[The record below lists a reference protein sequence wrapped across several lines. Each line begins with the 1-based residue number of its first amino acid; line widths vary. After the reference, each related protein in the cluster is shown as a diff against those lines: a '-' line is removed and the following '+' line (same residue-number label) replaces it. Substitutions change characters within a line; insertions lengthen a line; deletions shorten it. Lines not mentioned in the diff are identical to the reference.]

1 MPNVLFFLSFF
12 KNHVYITQ
20 QKAALEGR
28 IFIKKRQTKR
38 TSIGDVTQG
47 GGQGA
52 ARSVEKTVRGRAPL
66 REGRPRF
73 YCSTRRGHPS
83 LLEPVCTHSRR
94 QLAGTGGVGAAAR
107 PVGLVSERQEP
118 PLLPRAAEHCPTARS
133 HVREAPLRL
142 ECIVGRLA
150 SGESPW

>member
-1 MPNVLFFLSFF
+1 MFCFFCHFSR
-12 KNHVYITQ
+12 TT
-20 QKAALEGR
+20 
-28 IFIKKRQTKR
+28 FILHSKRQLWKGEFSLKRQTKR
-38 TSIGDVTQG
+38 TSIRDVTQG